1 MDKKTK
7 IVFIICVIIIVIML
21 SLVFIVSKNNK
32 VIDNYNTDNI
42 ANDETTTD
50 TNTIIQTQTL
60 PNYVIKNE
68 NYMTFNMSISDFVKK
83 FNEVSESNAKSL
95 QDSDFKYIGD
105 IPYENSITLKAYLYN
120 PTNSKSI
127 IEYDKG
133 IVLQVAPNEKIASI
147 RYLSTNDI
155 YSNDII
161 LKRIID
167 IVINKDVYSAEK
179 MIKNSKDN
187 FENPIRMEDLHFGY
201 EYWKI
206 DELLA
211 FELFAV

>member
-32 VIDNYNTDNI
+32 VIDNYNTDNV

-83 FNEVSESNAKSL
+83 FNEVSESNTNFL
-95 QDSDFKYIGD
+95 QDSDFEYIGD
-105 IPYENSITLKAYLYN
+105 IPYENSITLKSYLYK
-120 PTNSKSI
+120 PTNSKSVL
-127 IEYDKG
+127 EDDKG
-133 IVLQVAPNEKIASI
+133 IILQVAPNEKIVSI

-155 YSNDII
+155 YTNDII
-161 LKRIID
+161 LKRIIN
-167 IVINKDVYSAEK
+167 IVLNKDTYTAET

-187 FENPIRMEDLHFGY
+187 FETSIKPEDLHFGY
-201 EYWKI
+201 QYWKI
-206 DELLA
+206 NELFA

>member
-83 FNEVSESNAKSL
+83 FNEISESNTNFL
-95 QDSDFKYIGD
+95 QDSDFEYIGD
-105 IPYENSITLKAYLYN
+105 IPYENSITLKSYLYK
-120 PTNSKSI
+120 PTNSKSVL
-127 IEYDKG
+127 EDDKG
-133 IVLQVAPNEKIASI
+133 IILQVAPNEKIASI

-155 YSNDII
+155 YTNDII
-161 LKRIID
+161 LKRIIN
-167 IVINKDVYSAEK
+167 IVLNKDTYTAET

-187 FENPIRMEDLHFGY
+187 FETSIKPEDLHFGY
-201 EYWKI
+201 QYWKI
-206 DELLA
+206 NELFA

>member
-32 VIDNYNTDNI
+32 VIDNYNTDNV

-68 NYMTFNMSISDFVKK
+68 NYMTFNISISEFVKK
-83 FNEVSESNAKSL
+83 FNEVSESNTDFL
-95 QDSDFKYIGD
+95 QDSDFEYIGD
-105 IPYENSITLKAYLYN
+105 IPYENSITLKSYLYK
-120 PTNSKSI
+120 PTNSKSVL
-127 IEYDKG
+127 EDDKG
-133 IVLQVAPNEKIASI
+133 IILQVAPNEKIASI

-155 YSNDII
+155 YTNDII
-161 LKRIID
+161 LKRIIN
-167 IVINKDVYSAEK
+167 IVLNKDTYTAET

-187 FENPIRMEDLHFGY
+187 FETSIKPEDLHFGY
-201 EYWKI
+201 QYWKI
-206 DELLA
+206 NELFA

>member
-32 VIDNYNTDNI
+32 VIDNYNTDNV

-83 FNEVSESNAKSL
+83 FNEVSESNTDFL
-95 QDSDFKYIGD
+95 QDSDFEYIGD
-105 IPYENSITLKAYLYN
+105 IPYENSITLKSYLYK
-120 PTNSKSI
+120 PTNSKSVL
-127 IEYDKG
+127 EDDKG
-133 IVLQVAPNEKIASI
+133 IILQVAPNEKIASI

-155 YSNDII
+155 YTNDII
-161 LKRIID
+161 LKRIIN
-167 IVINKDVYSAEK
+167 IVLNKDTYTAET

-187 FENPIRMEDLHFGY
+187 FETSIKTEDLHFGY
-201 EYWKI
+201 QYWKI
-206 DELLA
+206 NELFA